1 MWVELVRG
9 DNAWSSG
16 KVEVDEVGNVIE
28 ANLIES
34 KPNSF
39 TIKVYNQEGT
49 SLNCFPNE
57 ITIIQGSKVGAA
69 PLPYFIG
76 IGVYNDFKEK
86 VVFKSLTGM
95 EKNKPLPAI
104 GVYNDGKTSKQ
115 LRPGISE
122 DILSIPIYQADDNSE
137 DKLASL
143 YEYVCDVII
152 TGDDVESLVP
162 ENSPVEVTLKAD
174 SSEMMTMEVYF
185 PVQDFTIS
193 KELDSI
199 NKKQSIEEA
208 ANRIPND
215 LRDAQRSINKLSES
229 GFDVSELQSQ
239 LDSVK
244 EEHKNSSEKKAVLQ
258 HLKEVLRKIEDK
270 DSDTEWDRV
279 EKDLREEF
287 DKLEQ
292 ANNDLGDEKTTHLVN
307 QLRSQVDN
315 VIRSKD
321 IALAYKLKEDVHAL
335 FFNLTMVY
343 QCIGIIEYW
352 NNNFNSMHWSD
363 SSRARQLINQALTKI
378 NNQPKTEE
386 LRPIVLSLFEL
397 LPSEDRETL
406 KDGWLH

>member
-1 MWVELVRG
+1 M
-9 DNAWSSG
+9 
-16 KVEVDEVGNVIE
+16 
-28 ANLIES
+28 
-34 KPNSF
+34 
-39 TIKVYNQEGT
+39 
-49 SLNCFPNE
+49 
-57 ITIIQGSKVGAA
+57 
-69 PLPYFIG
+69 
-76 IGVYNDFKEK
+76 
-86 VVFKSLTGM
+86 
-95 EKNKPLPAI
+95 
-104 GVYNDGKTSKQ
+104 
-115 LRPGISE
+115 
-122 DILSIPIYQADDNSE
+122 
-137 DKLASL
+137 
-143 YEYVCDVII
+143 
-152 TGDDVESLVP
+152 
-162 ENSPVEVTLKAD
+162 
-174 SSEMMTMEVYF
+174 
-185 PVQDFTIS
+185 
-193 KELDSI
+193 
-199 NKKQSIEEA
+199 
-208 ANRIPND
+208 
-215 LRDAQRSINKLSES
+215 
-229 GFDVSELQSQ
+229 QSQ

-321 IALAYKLKEDVHAL
+321 IALACKLKEDEHAL

-343 QCIGIIEYW
+343 QCVGIIEYW